1 MYERYRHYN
10 IIVTRNGKSKRE
22 TKLPASQ
29 NMEASS
35 HAAARSISCAHL

>member
-10 IIVTRNGKSKRE
+10 INVTRNGKSKRE
-22 TKLPASQ
+22 AKLPASQ

-35 HAAARSISCAHL
+35 HAAARSISCSHL